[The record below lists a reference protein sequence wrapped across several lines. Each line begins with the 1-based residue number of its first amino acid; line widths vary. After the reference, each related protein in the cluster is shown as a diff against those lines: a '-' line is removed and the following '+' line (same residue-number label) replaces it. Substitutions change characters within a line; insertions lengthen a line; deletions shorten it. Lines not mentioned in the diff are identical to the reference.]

1 MSAMPDASPLTL
13 DDVSV
18 LLVWTAIAI
27 YALAFIAYAVDLA
40 RRGAVAV
47 EVKDA
52 AAKDAAATTVRE
64 RELVAAGSGGDTRR
78 ASEGSG
84 GGGGVS
90 GAGGRG
96 AGGGSGAGRGS
107 GAGGGSAS
115 DAVARMRAQETASE
129 RAVNAPVGQ
138 RPRLVWA
145 RIGTSLTVLGFLFH
159 LGGDVTRG
167 IAAGR
172 VPWSNMYEFALTGTL
187 LIVAVYLGVL
197 FRYDL
202 RFLGTFITG
211 LVVVLLG
218 GTAIWFYTDIVPL
231 MDPLKSV
238 WLVIHVFVA
247 SLSTALF
254 ALAFGLSVLQL
265 LQARRETRTAA
276 LARTDAAA
284 SVTAKVGP
292 GFLKTLP
299 SAEVLES
306 LAYRFAIL
314 GFIFWTF
321 TLIAGSIWAN
331 DAWGRYWGFDTKE
344 VWTFVI
350 WVLYAGYIHARA
362 TRGWRGARSAWLSI
376 IGFTAV
382 IFNFTIV
389 NMFFKGL
396 HAYSGLS

>member
-1 MSAMPDASPLTL
+1 MPDASPLTL
-13 DDVSV
+13 DSVSV

-47 EVKDA
+47 DAKDA
-52 AAKDAAATTVRE
+52 AAKTARE
-64 RELVAAGSGGDTRR
+64 RELVAAG
-78 ASEGSG
+78 
-84 GGGGVS
+84 
-90 GAGGRG
+90 
-96 AGGGSGAGRGS
+96 GAGRGS
-107 GAGGGSAS
+107 RGGI
-115 DAVARMRAQETASE
+115 VEQLRAQETASE
-129 RAVNAPVGQ
+129 AALNAPVGK
-138 RPRLVWA
+138 RARLVWA

-247 SLSTALF
+247 SLATALF

-265 LQARRETRTAA
+265 MQARRETRIAA
-276 LARTDAAA
+276 LATAEAAA
-284 SVTAKVGP
+284 PGTAKTGP

-299 SAEVLES
+299 SAEALES

-362 TRGWRGARSAWLSI
+362 TRGWRGSRSAWLSI

-396 HAYSGLS
+396 HAYSGLN

>member
-1 MSAMPDASPLTL
+1 MPDASPLTL
-13 DDVSV
+13 DSVSV
-18 LLVWTAIAI
+18 LLVWTAIAV

-40 RRGAVAV
+40 RRGAMAV
-47 EVKDA
+47 DTKN
-52 AAKDAAATTVRE
+52 AATSSVRE
-64 RELVAAGSGGDTRR
+64 RELVAAG
-78 ASEGSG
+78 
-84 GGGGVS
+84 
-90 GAGGRG
+90 
-96 AGGGSGAGRGS
+96 AGRTGEAQPLREQ
-107 GAGGGSAS
+107 GP
-115 DAVARMRAQETASE
+115 DAAL
-129 RAVNAPVGQ
+129 NAPIGRRQ
-138 RPRLVWA
+138 RLVWA

-159 LGGDVTRG
+159 LGADITRG

-187 LIVAVYLGVL
+187 LIVAVYLAVL
-197 FRYDL
+197 LRYDL

-211 LVVVLLG
+211 LTVVLLG

-247 SLSTALF
+247 SLATALF

-265 LQARRETRTAA
+265 MQGRRERKVAAAERAERT
-276 LARTDAAA
+276 TDASAEA
-284 SVTAKVGP
+284 SVPRTGP
-292 GFLKTLP
+292 RFLRTLP
-299 SAEVLES
+299 SADTLES

>member
-1 MSAMPDASPLTL
+1 MPETAALPL
-13 DDVSV
+13 DSVSV
-18 LLVWTAIAI
+18 ILVWTAIAI

-47 EVKDA
+47 D
-52 AAKDAAATTVRE
+52 AKDADVRE
-64 RELVAAGSGGDTRR
+64 LAA
-78 ASEGSG
+78 
-84 GGGGVS
+84 V
-90 GAGGRG
+90 GAGGR
-96 AGGGSGAGRGS
+96 AGITQ
-107 GAGGGSAS
+107 
-115 DAVARMRAQETASE
+115 VRAQERAAEASLH
-129 RAVNAPVGQ
+129 APLSA

-159 LGGDVTRG
+159 LGADVTRG

-218 GTAIWFYTDIVPL
+218 GTAIWFYTEIVPL

-247 SLSTALF
+247 SLATALF

-265 LQARRETRTAA
+265 MQARRERKSI
-276 LARTDAAA
+276 AAA
-284 SVTAKVGP
+284 EAEGVVKAGP
-292 GFLKTLP
+292 RFLRTLP
-299 SAEVLES
+299 SADALES

-362 TRGWRGARSAWLSI
+362 TRGWRGSRSAWLSI